1 MPADP
6 TTRATALAGH
16 LRAAREELIRQ
27 IGTGRLDLT
36 DASAGEDIAAVKVV
50 VVAQAVPGLGKV
62 RARQVLDRLGIDHNT
77 RWGELGSRQAE
88 LIEALTASQAGGA

>member
-6 TTRATALAGH
+6 TARAASLAGH

-27 IGTGRLDLT
+27 IGDGRLDLT
-36 DASAGEDIAAVKVV
+36 EASASEDIAAVKVV
-50 VVAQAVPGLGKV
+50 VVAQAVPGVGKV

-77 RWGELGSRQAE
+77 RWGELGTGQAA
-88 LIEALTASQAGGA
+88 LVEALTASQVGGA